1 MKLVS
6 WEDERGYMH
15 QAYIPDGAPDSAAK
29 ESGIPHDPPDLSEI
43 DWEEVAREIH
53 NALVA
58 QGLITWQDVMRQ
70 QTTLVPILTS
80 SLKRRLQLLYRKKY
94 EAKEAT

>member
-6 WEDERGYMH
+6 WEDERGYVH
-15 QAYIPDGAPDSAAK
+15 QSYLPDDAPDSAA

-43 DWEEVAREIH
+43 NWEEVAKEIH

-58 QGLITWQDVMRQ
+58 QGLITWQDVQRQ
-70 QTTLVPILTS
+70 QTTLIPVLVSPV
-80 SLKRRLQLLYRKKY
+80 KRRIQALYRKKH
-94 EAKEAT
+94 EAKETT